1 MTSQH
6 HDHHDPCKDHDHHDP
21 CKDHDHHDRHDH
33 DHRKKKRKD
42 HDHPD
47 FQVPSCPQ
55 GFLYTVQPGD
65 TMFLIAQ
72 RFGVSLQALINANP
86 QIPNP
91 NLIFPGQVLCV
102 PTGVGA
108 PAPRCQVG
116 FLYTVQP
123 GDTMFLIAQRFG
135 VSLNSL
141 IAFNPQVPNPNL
153 IFPGQVLCVPTGCP
167 NGQPYIV
174 QPGDTMFLIA
184 QRFGISLQ
192 ALINAN
198 PQVPNPNLIFPG
210 QQLCIPVSP

>member
-1 MTSQH
+1 MTDKQH
-6 HDHHDPCKDHDHHDP
+6 HDHHDPCKD
-21 CKDHDHHDRHDH
+21 
-33 DHRKKKRKD
+33 RKD
-42 HDHPD
+42 HDHGD
-47 FQVPSCPQ
+47 WHDHHKKHKDRHHRDKCNDTDTQVPSCPQ

-91 NLIFPGQVLCV
+91 NLIFPGQVICV

-108 PAPRCQVG
+108 PAPTCQVG

-135 VSLNSL
+135 VNLNSL
-141 IAFNPQVPNPNL
+141 IAFNPQVPNPSL

-167 NGQPYIV
+167 NGQPYTV

-198 PQVPNPNLIFPG
+198 PQVANPNLIFPG
-210 QQLCIPVSP
+210 QQLCIPVRP